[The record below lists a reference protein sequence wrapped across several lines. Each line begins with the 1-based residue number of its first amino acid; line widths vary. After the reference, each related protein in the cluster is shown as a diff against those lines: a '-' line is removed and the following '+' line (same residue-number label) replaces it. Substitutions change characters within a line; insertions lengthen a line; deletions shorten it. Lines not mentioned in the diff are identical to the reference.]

1 MSSVDFGAASTAS
14 VGLGGGGGRGRG
26 GRGGKGH
33 YTPKV
38 GVVSLSFG
46 ALTFVRSSHFRPRSE
61 LTFSQGDFVT
71 STTLAI
77 EAKKTN
83 TADVQH
89 VVAEHPVRRQIIW
102 RKNRETDL
110 SKHGS
115 YGIAVE
121 VQARGNHNATPCNS
135 CARGA
140 GPFKTGCVSFSS
152 GYGPGNK
159 IPFGGACANCFWG
172 GQGGRCTLRVGGG
185 KFPSSFPLLLSRTD
199 LWELA
204 PVFVRAPC
212 IKTRPVRTPISGQ
225 VST

>member
-1 MSSVDFGAASTAS
+1 MSSDDFAAGSTAS
-14 VGLGGGGGRGRG
+14 GGLGGGDGGRRGGRGGGRGRG

-38 GVVSLSFG
+38 CDS
-46 ALTFVRSSHFRPRSE
+46 TFVRSSHFRPEFSLSSRSE

-102 RKNRETDL
+102 RKNREADL
-110 SKHGS
+110 SKHHS

-121 VQARGNHNATPCNS
+121 IQARGNHNAAPCNS

-140 GPFKTGCVSFSS
+140 GPFDTGCVSFSS
-152 GYGPGNK
+152 GYGPGAK
-159 IPFGGACANCFWG
+159 VPFGGACANCFWG

-185 KFPSSFPLLLSRTD
+185 RFPSSFSLLLSRTN
-199 LWELA
+199 L
-204 PVFVRAPC
+204 
-212 IKTRPVRTPISGQ
+212 
-225 VST
+225 